1 MTMRIETW
9 ISWAVAALIIVM
21 ASSARADTLLFAG
34 AGITS
39 CATFAEQYRS
49 SPQVVELVYFT
60 WAQGFMAGMSATDV
74 KATGRARDLSSMT
87 TDEQKGYLRSYCD
100 AHPLSEYMYAVWDLY
115 TKLKVAKPS
124 PG

>member
-1 MTMRIETW
+1 MTTRLEKW
-9 ISWAVAALIIVM
+9 ISFTVVALMIVT
-21 ASSARADTLLFAG
+21 ACSARADTLLFAG

-49 SPQVVELVYFT
+49 SPQVVELVYFA
-60 WAQGFMAGMSATDV
+60 WAQGFMAGMNATDV

-87 TDEQKGYLRSYCD
+87 TNEQKDYLRSYCD
-100 AHPLSEYMYAVWDLY
+100 AHPLSEYMYAAWDLY
-115 TKLKVAKPS
+115 MKLKVAKPS